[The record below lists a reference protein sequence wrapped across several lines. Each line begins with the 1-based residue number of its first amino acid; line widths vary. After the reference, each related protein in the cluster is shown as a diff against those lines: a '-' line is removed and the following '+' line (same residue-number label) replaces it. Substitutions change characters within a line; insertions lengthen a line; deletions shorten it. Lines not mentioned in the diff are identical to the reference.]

1 MTIHEKAAAHTTIQG
16 AMDYGG
22 QDGARPS
29 IIQRI
34 QEAKAQEHE
43 TRRCL
48 RAMNSYLRFLEEWKL
63 RYAPQSED
71 EELHPRYEET
81 ARMLEP
87 IAYLRDL
94 LAASPPEER
103 AKLVAG
109 LKEDYKIEHLEHY
122 LEELNGSG
130 KEA

>member
-1 MTIHEKAAAHTTIQG
+1 MTIHEKAAAHTLTQR
-16 AMDYGG
+16 AEDYGG
-22 QDGARPS
+22 GEGARPS
-29 IIQRI
+29 VIRRI

-71 EELHPRYEET
+71 EELHPRYEEA
-81 ARMLEP
+81 ARMMEP
-87 IAYLRDL
+87 FIYLRDL
-94 LAASPPEER
+94 LAASPPEKR
-103 AKLVAG
+103 AVLVEG
-109 LKEDYKIEHLEHY
+109 LKADHKIEYLEHY